1 MTYPTGAVSLLW
13 PPSLRPLG
21 GFCQSSLTSPPQ
33 PYPRRSPYNPWL
45 RNAGAQRKNEA
56 SVRMVTTRQPAP
68 RTTRWNNRFW
78 SCGGKSVSALSCAS
92 RGSTMKRMR
101 PNHLFSDLFDVFFFF
116 LFNLRLLP
124 LVHFSVLHPSTGSDA
139 CARSSLRLVGLVICC
154 CCFGCSPC
162 PLPKITLLG

>member
-56 SVRMVTTRQPAP
+56 SVRMVSTRQPAP
-68 RTTRWNNRFW
+68 RTRGWNNRFW
-78 SCGGKSVSALSCAS
+78 SCGRKSVSALSCAA
-92 RGSTMKRMR
+92 RGSTMTRMR
-101 PNHLFSDLFDVFFFF
+101 PNHLFSDFLFFFC
-116 LFNLRLLP
+116 LISGCYRWSISLSCIHPQAQMPVLAP
-124 LVHFSVLHPSTGSDA
+124 HLV
-139 CARSSLRLVGLVICC
+139 SSAW
-154 CCFGCSPC
+154 
-162 PLPKITLLG
+162 